1 MCRRRFRLSRRPG
14 VIHCA
19 VAQLLHH
26 LLKVRREVAVG
37 GDAIGRGERH
47 AVRLDRGPDRFRGV
61 PRAKPCGPRS
71 VRNRWA
77 RMRLG
82 EYPIRRATT
91 EVPPSPTHPTPQ
103 PTPFVAPYKLPGR
116 GGSFASDCVVSG
128 LGEMKSPH
136 NHDPTGYLRRH
147 RRWWFSVWTGFGTPS
162 ASMGWHMLHRSAG
175 VSITL
180 AA

>member
-61 PRAKPCGPRS
+61 PRAKPCGPLPA
-71 VRNRWA
+71 RNRCA

-128 LGEMKSPH
+128 LAEMKSPITTTRR
-136 NHDPTGYLRRH
+136 DIFVATGAGGSAYGPVLGLLRRQWDGTCCIG
-147 RRWWFSVWTGFGTPS
+147 RR
-162 ASMGWHMLHRSAG
+162 
-175 VSITL
+175 VSR
-180 AA
+180 